1 MQRRMIRI
9 QRENLFPMRR
19 GRQPNEAVDT
29 LRKRRLDL
37 IEPSNHY
44 QDPYILAVLIGLA
57 QSQAKA
63 EDSCKHSNGHSNDRI
78 YQVSCF
84 QRKIIWLMF
93 C

>member
-1 MQRRMIRI
+1 MQRRMIRV

-63 EDSCKHSNGHSNDRI
+63 EDSCKQSKDHSNDRI
-78 YQVSCF
+78 YQVSCY
-84 QRKIIWLMF
+84 
-93 C
+93 